1 MYVNVYGCVHVY
13 VHDQDARLHVCVR
26 DHDSDILLNAYVHD
40 YNDVPSRVHVYANIP
55 YHGRDCHVPES
66 H

>member
-1 MYVNVYGCVHVY
+1 MYGNVHGCVHVY
-13 VHDQDARLHVCVR
+13 VHDQDALLHVCVR
-26 DHDSDILLNAYVHD
+26 DHDSDILLNAYVRD
-40 YNDVPSRVHVYANIP
+40 YNDVPSRVHVHADIP